1 MKKKKDFIF
10 TLLCIVLIII
20 IILIVFNIFK
30 IYNSTKSINLL
41 SEYII
46 KNNELKIL
54 ETKRMIKLIKKE
66 LGFFDYRD
74 YLFEDNLSIYLLV
87 SDLSIFGDDT
97 SIIYRSYPGDCDSTF
112 SGTVIFTK
120 MNEHGYVSLNKDDI
134 DLILKHINKLSNGL
148 FEMRY
153 FNDDTC

>member
-1 MKKKKDFIF
+1 M
-10 TLLCIVLIII
+10 
-20 IILIVFNIFK
+20 
-30 IYNSTKSINLL
+30 
-41 SEYII
+41 SEYCRYVII

-112 SGTVIFTK
+112 NGTVIFTK

-134 DLILKHINKLSNGL
+134 DLILKHINKGYPH
-148 FEMRY
+148 FVVE
-153 FNDDTC
+153 FT

>member
-1 MKKKKDFIF
+1 MDFV
-10 TLLCIVLIII
+10 TVSTGLILPYWMGLPIRYI
-20 IILIVFNIFK
+20 HFM
-30 IYNSTKSINLL
+30 
-41 SEYII
+41 SEYCRYVII

-74 YLFEDNLSIYLLV
+74 YLFEDNLSIYLLE

>member
-1 MKKKKDFIF
+1 M
-10 TLLCIVLIII
+10 
-20 IILIVFNIFK
+20 
-30 IYNSTKSINLL
+30 
-41 SEYII
+41 SEYCRYVII

-54 ETKRMIKLIKKE
+54 VTKRMTKLIKKE
-66 LGFFDYRD
+66 LAFLIIVTI
-74 YLFEDNLSIYLLV
+74 YLKIIFLSIYLLV

>member
-1 MKKKKDFIF
+1 M
-10 TLLCIVLIII
+10 T
-20 IILIVFNIFK
+20 
-30 IYNSTKSINLL
+30 
-41 SEYII
+41 
-46 KNNELKIL
+46 
-54 ETKRMIKLIKKE
+54 KLIKKE

>member
-1 MKKKKDFIF
+1 M
-10 TLLCIVLIII
+10 
-20 IILIVFNIFK
+20 
-30 IYNSTKSINLL
+30 
-41 SEYII
+41 SEYCRYVII

-54 ETKRMIKLIKKE
+54 VTKRMTKLIKKE

-74 YLFEDNLSIYLLV
+74 Y
-87 SDLSIFGDDT
+87 IFDDDT

-120 MNEHGYVSLNKDDI
+120 MNEHGYISLNKDDI

>member
-1 MKKKKDFIF
+1 M
-10 TLLCIVLIII
+10 
-20 IILIVFNIFK
+20 
-30 IYNSTKSINLL
+30 
-41 SEYII
+41 SEYCGYVII

-97 SIIYRSYPGDCDSTF
+97 SIIYRSLVLRQEKG
-112 SGTVIFTK
+112 
-120 MNEHGYVSLNKDDI
+120 
-134 DLILKHINKLSNGL
+134 LIK
-148 FEMRY
+148 
-153 FNDDTC
+153 